1 MVKLEKLS
9 SEEHISISKKMFYGG
24 FAFLPFLW
32 LVNFLYFYKTSQQPN
47 APKVLKQC
55 KELCV
60 KSSEMWFVSNLY
72 SISIDVY
79 FSLAGCV
86 TWFIILTT
94 WYSLFVSKRV
104 AWGEGA
110 DRITVVIPKGL

>member
-9 SEEHISISKKMFYGG
+9 SEEHISISRKMFYGG

-32 LVNFLYFYKTSQQPN
+32 LVNFVYFYKTIQQPN
-47 APKVLKQC
+47 APKVLKQ
-55 KELCV
+55 
-60 KSSEMWFVSNLY
+60 Y
-72 SISIDVY
+72 VY

-94 WYSLFVSKRV
+94 WYALFVSKRV
-104 AWGEGA
+104 SWGEGA